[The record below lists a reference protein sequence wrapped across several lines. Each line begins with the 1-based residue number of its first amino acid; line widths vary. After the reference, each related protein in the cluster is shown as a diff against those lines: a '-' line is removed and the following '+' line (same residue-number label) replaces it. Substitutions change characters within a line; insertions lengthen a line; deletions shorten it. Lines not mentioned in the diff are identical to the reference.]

1 MASTLPEWR
10 EPEAIL
16 ALATLG
22 VAAREGVGRE
32 QVLERL
38 DAELRG
44 ATRKIQFFDMPR
56 IDISSTL
63 VRRRVAAGQPVRYLV
78 PDAVAGDI
86 QREGLYT

>member
-1 MASTLPEWR
+1 MAASLPEWR
-10 EPEAIL
+10 EPQAIL
-16 ALATLG
+16 DLCSIA
-22 VAAREGVGRE
+22 VAAREGVGSG

-38 DAELRG
+38 DAELPG
-44 ATRKIQFFDMPR
+44 AARKVQFFDMPR

-78 PDAVAGDI
+78 PDAVAAYI